1 MCHIKK
7 FLYVHCPWRKGCEN
21 FDGKNIRIRSSK
33 VFFLV
38 FLSSLDTKE
47 LIHTKLKYQMFDTL
61 TMIGND
67 ECRFSSC

>member
-33 VFFLV
+33 VF
-38 FLSSLDTKE
+38 LSVSFKFGHKRVDP
-47 LIHTKLKYQMFDTL
+47 Y
-61 TMIGND
+61 
-67 ECRFSSC
+67 

>member
-33 VFFLV
+33 VF
-38 FLSSLDTKE
+38 LSVSFKFGHKRVDPY
-47 LIHTKLKYQMFDTL
+47 YQMFDTL